1 MFPGGSTGQ
10 TFDVIL
16 RGSLLQYIT
25 TNSRRVKH
33 IQELDP
39 QQTSSTISG
48 SQEFWPQAGWSAS
61 ALLYGALASTILP
74 DGWIV
79 GDGQMIRDDKQMTN
93 SRRLLINAWYVKTP
107 KRGDM

>member
-39 QQTSSTISG
+39 QQTSSTNLWVTGILAASWLECLCSFVWSPGFDNPSWWVDSG
-48 SQEFWPQAGWSAS
+48 RWSDD
-61 ALLYGALASTILP
+61 TR
-74 DGWIV
+74 W
-79 GDGQMIRDDKQMTN
+79 QTDDKQ
-93 SRRLLINAWYVKTP
+93 P
-107 KRGDM
+107 KIVN

>member
-16 RGSLLQYIT
+16 RGSSLQHIT
-25 TNSRRVKH
+25 INSRRVKH
-33 IQELDP
+33 IQQLDP
-39 QQTSSTISG
+39 QQTSFTISG

-61 ALLYGALASTILP
+61 ALLHGALASTILP

-79 GDGQMIRDDKQMTN
+79 EMVR
-93 SRRLLINAWYVKTP
+93 
-107 KRGDM
+107 